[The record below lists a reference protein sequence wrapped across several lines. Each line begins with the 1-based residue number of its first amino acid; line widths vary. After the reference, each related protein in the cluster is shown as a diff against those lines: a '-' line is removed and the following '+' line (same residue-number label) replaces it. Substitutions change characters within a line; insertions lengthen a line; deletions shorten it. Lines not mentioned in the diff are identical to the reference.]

1 MDSVAD
7 AAPCVHPANTRPP
20 LPAALN
26 CAAPSQAAL
35 PASPPTPATPTAAHQ
50 PKDQKKHHRTYEGI
64 DDKGNDPSAKMDA
77 EARQQP
83 ITDKCT
89 DQANNQVADQSKAT
103 TRHYSAGKPSRDNA
117 DDQDDE
123 ETLIGEMHGQPQAK
137 PLVK

>member
-1 MDSVAD
+1 MRPRPASIRPRLVHYEGLAASRRLELCSAFTGRTTSVAPN
-7 AAPCVHPANTRPP
+7 AGH
-20 LPAALN
+20 
-26 CAAPSQAAL
+26 
-35 PASPPTPATPTAAHQ
+35 PTAAHQ